1 MESHRHVSSISS
13 VTRVTGYGAERA
25 RHLQSCHKNL
35 GIHRCKLELTK
46 RECESEEL
54 SRLVGGRVVFF
65 VSHRLNDVV
74 TWYHLVL
81 SSN

>member
-1 MESHRHVSSISS
+1 MVLKGQDIS
-13 VTRVTGYGAERA
+13 RVVI
-25 RHLQSCHKNL
+25 KIW

-46 RECESEEL
+46 RECESKEL

>member
-1 MESHRHVSSISS
+1 MVLKGQDIS
-13 VTRVTGYGAERA
+13 RVVIKIG
-25 RHLQSCHKNL
+25 

-81 SSN
+81 SSS